1 MNIKEIEALVD
12 ELPSAKEKKATLKEI
27 QRHSRCPREIVDA
40 RVEEIYIIKQRA
52 NNPDELILPQRGVVK
67 INELIHPKKRHSH

>member
-27 QRHSRCPREIVDA
+27 QCHSRCPREIVDA

-67 INELIHPKKRHSH
+67 INELIHLKKRHSH